1 MIMENVKLNR
11 YELYGKSEI
20 GKVVDV
26 NLKMLFFLNFIIN
39 IVGLSV
45 LSWRNFCE
53 RGFILYVKEFV
64 VLGKDD
70 GNLNLVFI
78 V

>member
-45 LSWRNFCE
+45 LSWGNFCE